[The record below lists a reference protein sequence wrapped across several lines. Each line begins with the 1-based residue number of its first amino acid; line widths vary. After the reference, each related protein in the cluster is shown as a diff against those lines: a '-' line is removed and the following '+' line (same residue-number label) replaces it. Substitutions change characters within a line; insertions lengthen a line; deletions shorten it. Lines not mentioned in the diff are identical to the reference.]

1 MTIEKARYWAENM
14 TELSKNDRL
23 WLNNP
28 VIMQGVGL
36 APMVVA
42 ATSGYTALVLAV
54 AVAVMLTPTRVAG
67 AVLRKALGEQYD
79 RFAVLCYALPAAL
92 CYIAAYF
99 LVRHLWGPSALQQ
112 VGVYLPLLVF
122 EPLIIR
128 RYRAAVPEGPAR
140 ALRRFTRAE
149 NTRGGWVVA
158 CYTALTFCYS
168 GEAALLPALCTDR
181 FGLPHA
187 GINYGFLALGM
198 SAGSLGFP
206 LLARLWG
213 LAGGRHWLAAGA
225 AALGALCL
233 TALPEAP
240 PQPGR
245 PAAKKAEGP
254 GRR

>member
-1 MTIEKARYWAENM
+1 MALAAPAVLLFSPVIVSLGQQRG
-14 TELSKNDRL
+14 LSEGAAHLCVAVGSLGSAAGRLLMPMASDRL
-23 WLNNP
+23 GRRRTDIL
-28 VIMQGVGL
+28 L
-36 APMVVA
+36 
-42 ATSGYTALVLAV
+42 
-54 AVAVMLTPTRVAG
+54 
-67 AVLRKALGEQYD
+67 
-79 RFAVLCYALPAAL
+79 
-92 CYIAAYF
+92 
-99 LVRHLWGPSALQQ
+99 LWGLCGLSAA
-112 VGVYLPLLVF
+112 F
-122 EPLIIR
+122 
-128 RYRAAVPEGPAR
+128 AFA
-140 ALRRFTRAE
+140 
-149 NTRGGWVVA
+149 RGGWVVA

-213 LAGGRHWLAAGA
+213 LEGGRHWLAAGA

-240 PQPGR
+240 QQPGR